1 MSSGIDGGISGG
13 GAADLGGGRGII
25 SSANRKNPK
34 KFGKNL
40 NKLTKAPAAPP
51 VPVISAG
58 GSGFSS
64 FRGSSSNRNGL
75 LLLSTKS
82 KSSNGTGVSSG
93 GLLASGTPKTAH
105 DALLLSAG
113 AGQEGGDPSK
123 RHAAHAWGIGEKKQ
137 VEPLTS
143 MNTSG
148 TENSAGGGGYEKSES
163 IVDRNNVSLQP
174 QRPLAD
180 RSDVRDIVEKVE
192 TLDLNKRESSKMVD
206 LEASAINDEKMAAEP
221 RKEESQPTETISL
234 FQPKAT
240 KDAESKAGDSESPKA
255 EKINQ
260 VEYMS
265 KLAKE
270 RAEKLRL
277 EEEARMA
284 AQKERAAMRLRELEE
299 KRLAERK
306 KNLQIINQERKDLS
320 APSTQVVLEPLGKSK
335 KDAPDALPPGPTLD
349 AQLSEKKKARTLFD
363 PDRPFSSLVGGKT
376 VASVSAKAVK
386 DERPIEIKKKSAIEE
401 PSPTPLVKENEQASI
416 DIKKNEPPPPPP
428 AVQMVQLSNLDEIG
442 RGGRG
447 EEQGGPRML
456 FDPNSGSMV
465 AVKSREDP
473 KSTKKP
479 KQKVSQ
485 KDPQKGPAKSSE
497 DAGKAISRRAVDG
510 VGIESSMRSKQQ
522 GKGSSRKDEPPP
534 AQQKVKKLV
543 LFDKARPNRLKKLPR
558 TCGVLYK
565 LDKSGN
571 YINVD
576 KCNPDNG
583 FGAHLVPGGR
593 VKNPGAHAKLLKT
606 REDRKTINK
615 PSVSTN
621 PTEGFSF
628 RNDPGFIRHQTDFEA
643 QQQKILE
650 DAWASLIE
658 NDEQKSDDDD
668 GRFEDNVPAS
678 KSGDDE
684 YAAALAISPS
694 MIGLNFDAIDNMDSV
709 MLPPAIKSGANR
721 NQDEPIDLVKFAL
734 SATNS
739 TSVVKSAN
747 PFVSPLTSLWG
758 ASTSGATNTAYGDL
772 GALTAW
778 TPIPFGESDTTS
790 AGGSAGLNGSS
801 SHASKLHLWGS
812 SALDDGGLG
821 AFRKK

>member
-1 MSSGIDGGISGG
+1 
-13 GAADLGGGRGII
+13 
-25 SSANRKNPK
+25 
-34 KFGKNL
+34 
-40 NKLTKAPAAPP
+40 
-51 VPVISAG
+51 
-58 GSGFSS
+58 
-64 FRGSSSNRNGL
+64 
-75 LLLSTKS
+75 
-82 KSSNGTGVSSG
+82 
-93 GLLASGTPKTAH
+93 
-105 DALLLSAG
+105 
-113 AGQEGGDPSK
+113 
-123 RHAAHAWGIGEKKQ
+123 
-137 VEPLTS
+137 
-143 MNTSG
+143 
-148 TENSAGGGGYEKSES
+148 
-163 IVDRNNVSLQP
+163 
-174 QRPLAD
+174 
-180 RSDVRDIVEKVE
+180 
-192 TLDLNKRESSKMVD
+192 
-206 LEASAINDEKMAAEP
+206 
-221 RKEESQPTETISL
+221 
-234 FQPKAT
+234 
-240 KDAESKAGDSESPKA
+240 
-255 EKINQ
+255 
-260 VEYMS
+260 
-265 KLAKE
+265 
-270 RAEKLRL
+270 
-277 EEEARMA
+277 
-284 AQKERAAMRLRELEE
+284 
-299 KRLAERK
+299 
-306 KNLQIINQERKDLS
+306 
-320 APSTQVVLEPLGKSK
+320 
-335 KDAPDALPPGPTLD
+335 
-349 AQLSEKKKARTLFD
+349 LFD

-376 VASVSAKAVK
+376 VTSVSTKAVK
-386 DERPIEIKKKSAIEE
+386 DERPIEITKKPAIEE
-401 PSPTPLVKENEQASI
+401 PSPTPLVKENEPFI
-416 DIKKNEPPPPPP
+416 DNKQNEPPSP

-497 DAGKAISRRAVDG
+497 EVGKVTSRGAVDG
-510 VGIESSMRSKQQ
+510 VAIESSLRSKQ
-522 GKGSSRKDEPPP
+522 GKGSSRKDEPLP
-534 AQQKVKKLV
+534 AQQKVKKPVV
-543 LFDKARPNRLKKLPR
+543 LDKARPNRLKKVPR

-571 YINVD
+571 YINAD
-576 KCNPDNG
+576 ECNPDNG
-583 FGAHLVPGGR
+583 CGAHLVPGGR

-606 REDRKTINK
+606 REEKKTINK
-615 PSVSTN
+615 PSASTN

-668 GRFEDNVPAS
+668 GGFEDDVPAS

-734 SATNS
+734 GATNS
-739 TSVVKSAN
+739 TSVVKSTN

-758 ASTSGATNTAYGDL
+758 TGTPGATNTAYGDL

-790 AGGSAGLNGSS
+790 AAGSAGLNGSNS
-801 SHASKLHLWGS
+801 QASKLHLWGS

-821 AFRKK
+821 AFCKK

>member
-13 GAADLGGGRGII
+13 GAADQGGGRG
-25 SSANRKNPK
+25 SAYRKNTK

-51 VPVISAG
+51 VPVISTGPG
-58 GSGFSS
+58 GSSGS

-82 KSSNGTGVSSG
+82 KSSSGIGVGSG
-93 GLLASGTPKTAH
+93 GLLASSSTPKTAH

-113 AGQEGGDPSK
+113 AGQGGGDPSK
-123 RHAAHAWGIGEKKQ
+123 RLAAHAWGIGEKKQ
-137 VEPLTS
+137 IEPVPL
-143 MNTSG
+143 MKISG
-148 TENSAGGGGYEKSES
+148 AEKTTGVDGNENPEPV
-163 IVDRNNVSLQP
+163 VDRSNISEQP
-174 QRPLAD
+174 QKPLLD
-180 RSDVRDIVEKVE
+180 RSDVSEISEKVE
-192 TLDLNKRESSKMVD
+192 ALDLNKCDSSKKVD
-206 LEASAINDEKMAAEP
+206 SDSSAKKDEKMAAEP
-221 RKEESQPTETISL
+221 RKDVSQLADTISI
-234 FQPKAT
+234 FQPKT
-240 KDAESKAGDSESPKA
+240 KKDVESKTSDSEIPKA

-299 KRLAERK
+299 KRLEERK
-306 KNLQIINQERKDLS
+306 KNLQIMSQERKELS

-335 KDAPDALPPGPTLD
+335 KDAPDSTSPRPILNS
-349 AQLSEKKKARTLFD
+349 QLSEKKNSRTLFD
-363 PDRPFSSLVGGKT
+363 PDRPFSSLVGGKI
-376 VASVSAKAVK
+376 VANSPTKAAK
-386 DERPIEIKKKSAIEE
+386 DERPLEITKKPIINE
-401 PSPTPLVKENEQASI
+401 PSPTPVVKENERAST
-416 DIKKNEPPPPPP
+416 DIKKNEPPPPV
-428 AVQMVQLSNLDEIG
+428 VQMVQLSNLDEID

-473 KSTKKP
+473 KSMKKL
-479 KQKVSQ
+479 KQKVS
-485 KDPQKGPAKSSE
+485 QKGPAKSSE
-497 DAGKAISRRAVDG
+497 DVGKVITRRVSDG
-510 VGIESSMRSKQQ
+510 VGIESSLRSKQ
-522 GKGSSRKDEPPP
+522 GKGGSRKDDPLT
-534 AQQKVKKLV
+534 AQQKVKKSVIL
-543 LFDKARPNRLKKLPR
+543 DKARPNRLKKVPR

-571 YINVD
+571 YLNAD
-576 KCNPDNG
+576 ECNPDNG

-593 VKNPGAHAKLLKT
+593 VKNPGAHAKLLKS
-606 REDRKTINK
+606 REEKKTINQ
-615 PSVSTN
+615 PNASTN
-621 PTEGFSF
+621 ATKGFSF
-628 RNDPGFIRHQTDFEA
+628 RSDPGFIRHQTDFEA

-658 NDEQKSDDDD
+658 NDEQKSDDDE
-668 GRFEDNVPAS
+668 RFEDNVPAS

-709 MLPPAIKSGANR
+709 MLPPAIQSGANR
-721 NQDEPIDLVKFAL
+721 NQEEPIDLVKFAL
-734 SATNS
+734 GATNS
-739 TSVVKSAN
+739 TSVAKSAN
-747 PFVSPLTSLWG
+747 PFVNPLTSLWG
-758 ASTSGATNTAYGDL
+758 AGTPGATNTVYGDL

-778 TPIPFGESDTTS
+778 TPIPFGESDSTS
-790 AGGSAGLNGSS
+790 GAGSAGLNGSS
-801 SHASKLHLWGS
+801 SQASKLHLWGS
-812 SALDDGGLG
+812 SALDDGCLG